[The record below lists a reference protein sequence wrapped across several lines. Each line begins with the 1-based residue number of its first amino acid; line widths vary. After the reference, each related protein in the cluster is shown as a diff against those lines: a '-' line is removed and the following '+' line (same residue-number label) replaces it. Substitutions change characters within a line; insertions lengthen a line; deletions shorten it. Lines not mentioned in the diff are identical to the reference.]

1 MSERYRPEPDRSGV
15 EEMEA
20 IAEEMAEE
28 EEEIK
33 QDLDPYHGPNPIT
46 KPWRTFE
53 SGPVR
58 RPGDRRDDPGATHV
72 GPEPETD
79 RPVPEEPPPA
89 ERPADPATP

>member
-28 EEEIK
+28 EQEIME
-33 QDLDPYHGPNPIT
+33 DLDPYHGPNPIT

-58 RPGDRRDDPGATHV
+58 RPGDRQRSQEAERQDADDL
-72 GPEPETD
+72 
-79 RPVPEEPPPA
+79 PVPEEPPPA
-89 ERPADPATP
+89 ERPAGPTP